1 MNTTP
6 ITIQAAI
13 NAPLTKIWNY
23 WNTPEH
29 IMKWA
34 FASADWEA
42 PAASNDL
49 RVGGKFSTTM
59 AAKDKSASFE
69 FEGVYSVVDPQSR
82 IEYDMSDGRQV
93 NIVFEQV
100 GESVQV
106 TQTFDPETQN
116 SRDLQQQGWQ
126 SILNNFKK
134 YVESN

>member
-59 AAKDKSASFE
+59 AAKDKSASFD

-93 NIVFEQV
+93 NIIFEPV

-116 SRDLQQQGWQ
+116 SRELRQQGWQ
-126 SILNNFKK
+126 SILDNFKK